1 MPGLD
6 YNYGESQSK
15 AFEYRKRG
23 HLGKSESSQMFPE
36 YDDGLSILE

>member
-23 HLGKSESSQMFPE
+23 HQGKSGMFPE